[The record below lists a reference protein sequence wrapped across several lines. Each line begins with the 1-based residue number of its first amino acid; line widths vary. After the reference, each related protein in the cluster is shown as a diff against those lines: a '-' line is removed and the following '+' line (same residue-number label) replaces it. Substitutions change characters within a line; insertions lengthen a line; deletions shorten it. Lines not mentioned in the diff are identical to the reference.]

1 MLMASDKSTGF
12 SCFGTSIPTEAANN
26 STDSMKSIP
35 SYSLKKLIAFPEAL
49 QAKQW

>member
-1 MLMASDKSTGF
+1 MLIASVKSMAF

-26 STDSMKSIP
+26 STDSIKSIP

-49 QAKQW
+49 QAKQ